1 MEQQMNNLYV
11 CTNEQENIITIK
23 NFTLGLLQDIIDVSC
38 GKWKFSDYEEIL
50 TSKNQVREVGRQIK
64 ESVNNLVELICK
76 TIPE

>member
-1 MEQQMNNLYV
+1 MNNLYV